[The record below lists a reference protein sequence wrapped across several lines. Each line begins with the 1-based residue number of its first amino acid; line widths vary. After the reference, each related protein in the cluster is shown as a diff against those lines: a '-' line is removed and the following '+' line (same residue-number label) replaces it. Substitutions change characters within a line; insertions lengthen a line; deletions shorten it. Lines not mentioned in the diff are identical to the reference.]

1 MGRTYFIK
9 LPEKG
14 SFGLQN
20 FNDGFDNQ
28 IRIFCRNCEI
38 FGKTKTFVNIINFR
52 CLQLSFFLRDH
63 SAIYRQNPGHFFK
76 TAAMLSVQYTLK
88 PDRAH

>member
-52 CLQLSFFLRDH
+52 CLQLSFFY
-63 SAIYRQNPGHFFK
+63 AITQPFTGKILGIFQNSCYAVGTIYFE
-76 TAAMLSVQYTLK
+76 A
-88 PDRAH
+88 